1 MARGMRWPVVMNGS
15 IVLSV
20 VLLVGSLFVGNAL
33 KAHAMNRP
41 AVAAVQA
48 GDTAAS
54 AGYWAVWA
62 DAASR

>member
-1 MARGMRWPVVMNGS
+1 MRWPVAMNGS
-15 IVLSV
+15 IALSV

-33 KAHAMNRP
+33 KAPAANRP

-48 GDTAAS
+48 GDIPANT
-54 AGYWAVWA
+54 GYWAVWA